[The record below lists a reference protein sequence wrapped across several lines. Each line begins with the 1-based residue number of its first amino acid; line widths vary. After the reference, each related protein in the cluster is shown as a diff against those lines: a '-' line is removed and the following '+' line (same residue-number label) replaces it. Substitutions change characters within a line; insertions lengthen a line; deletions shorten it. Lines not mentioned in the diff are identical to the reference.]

1 MSHNIHKPCQG
12 TDQGGR
18 LPSDTPPSNGGRVNL
33 EPAIALGASHP
44 RAHHILA
51 CTVSSPHLT
60 GVRLLARRLQSAARS
75 GRATSPSIAGSRL
88 KTAISLA
95 LAILAG
101 APTSWAEDCTEGV
114 DWTKRVVCAKGI
126 GGVNPKQPK
135 SAARPGAIRT
145 AQVLAL
151 RQALELVKGIPITST
166 TTVANGMAADDN
178 VRTKVEG
185 FVKGFRFGEPH
196 YMDDLTIEMFVE
208 LPLDGIGEIVL
219 PSAVAAKPSVT
230 AWSFGADGKGSAPTG
245 LKSTV
250 YTGLVVDARGLGVLP
265 ALAPRILEGGGKELY
280 GTANV
285 EQSWAAK
292 HGLAGY
298 AKTVEGAM
306 ALKDRVGDNPCVL
319 KAVSASGAAKTDL
332 VVGAEDALLLKGA
345 AQNLKF
351 LAEARVVF
359 VVD

>member
-1 MSHNIHKPCQG
+1 MNEPTLNPCK
-12 TDQGGR
+12 TPSIDGR
-18 LPSDTPPSNGGRVNL
+18 LPLNTPPSNGGRM
-33 EPAIALGASHP
+33 
-44 RAHHILA
+44 
-51 CTVSSPHLT
+51 
-60 GVRLLARRLQSAARS
+60 
-75 GRATSPSIAGSRL
+75 

-95 LAILAG
+95 LALLAG
-101 APTSWAEDCTEGV
+101 TSTSWAQDCTEGV

-126 GGVNPKQPK
+126 GGVNPKQPQ

-166 TTVANGMAADDN
+166 TTVANGMSADDN

-185 FVKGFRFGEPH
+185 FVKGFQFGAPH
-196 YMDDLTIEMFVE
+196 YMDDLTIEMFVQ

-219 PSAVAAKPSVT
+219 PSTVGPKPTVT
-230 AWSFGADGKGSAPTG
+230 AWSFGEDGKGQPPAG
-245 LKSTV
+245 LKSSV

-265 ALAPRILEGGGKELY
+265 ALAPRILENGGKELY

-298 AKTVEGAM
+298 AKSLDGAR

-319 KAVSASGAAKTDL
+319 KAVSASGASKTDL
-332 VVGAEDALLLKGA
+332 VVSTEDALSLKGA

-351 LAEARVVF
+351 LSEARVVF